1 MCRFIQWNSISFEL
15 SRLRDRRRGV
25 NVNAFAASLLSA
37 SFQVNASTTVLSGSI
52 KSSVGE
58 AMGRVMV
65 SAKPKGGI
73 VTAERN

>member
-15 SRLRDRRRGV
+15 SRLRDRQRGV
-25 NVNAFAASLLSA
+25 NVSAFAVSLLSA
-37 SFQVNASTTVLSGSI
+37 PFQVNASNTVLSGSI

-58 AMGRVMV
+58 AMGRVMA
-65 SAKPKGGI
+65 SAKPEGGT